1 VDLDHSFEIYSGG
14 ICYDYSRTVRL
25 QRDFDSLRFLSRSRL
40 ALMNSLID
48 TRRHVGIET
57 AFGPGASICA
67 SVPGAMPLMANAWIR
82 SAWGS

>member
-1 VDLDHSFEIYSGG
+1 
-14 ICYDYSRTVRL
+14 
-25 QRDFDSLRFLSRSRL
+25 
-40 ALMNSLID
+40 MNSLID